1 MVPIA
6 VLHPP
11 PILMADKNAPS
22 KATSV
27 PGVTPKAVNI
37 GGESLVD
44 RIVPHIKK
52 ILVMVILVAVVVSVI
67 LVVRWRGE
75 VNKEKTTSKLL
86 QALELAR
93 REVGPTLPDAATI
106 GVTPP
111 KAKEPKYA
119 TQKDRAEAV
128 LASLTATGAE
138 AMSSYRGGL
147 LLDVGKIDEA
157 IAEYR
162 KGTGAK
168 DLEGVLCREGLGLA
182 LEAKATAEKDN
193 GARQKLFEESLAAFT
208 AMQPDENGPRRVYAL
223 YHQGRL
229 QQTLGK
235 IPEAKATFEKAKP
248 LALLAEPE
256 TQDARMNNSLL
267 SAMIERRLSTM

>member
-11 PILMADKNAPS
+11 PILMADKNDSS
-22 KATSV
+22 KAASV
-27 PGVTPKAVNI
+27 PGVTPKAVHV

-52 ILVMVILVAVVVSVI
+52 ILVMVIVVAVVISGI

-75 VNKEKTTSKLL
+75 VKKEKSTNLL
-86 QALELAR
+86 VQVLDTAR
-93 REVGPTLPDAATI
+93 RPVGPETPAI
-106 GVTPP
+106 PGITPP
-111 KAKEPKYA
+111 KAKEPKFA

-128 LASLTATGAE
+128 LATLATSGAD
-138 AMSSYRGGL
+138 ALASYRGAL
-147 LLDVGKIDEA
+147 LLDAGKVDEA
-157 IAEYR
+157 IAAYR
-162 KGTGAK
+162 TGIAAK
-168 DLEGVLCREGLGLA
+168 DLEGVMCREGLGIA
-182 LEAKATAEKDN
+182 LETKALADKDA
-193 GARQKLFEESLAAFT
+193 GSRQKLLEEALATFT
-208 AMQPDENGPRRVYAL
+208 TMQPDENGPRRAYAL

-235 IPEAKATFEKAKP
+235 IAEAKATFEKAKP
-248 LALLAEPE
+248 LALLAEPA
-256 TQDARMNNSLL
+256 TQDARTNNSLL